1 MLKIS
6 LNYSYI
12 QFNKKFYRQKQGLPM
27 GNTLSPLL
35 AGFYMQDYIEKYM
48 KDIYEQ
54 NKFWRY
60 VDDILIIT
68 KMTEE
73 ETTDYL
79 KRLN

>member
-1 MLKIS
+1 
-6 LNYSYI
+6 
-12 QFNKKFYRQKQGLPM
+12 
-27 GNTLSPLL
+27 
-35 AGFYMQDYIEKYM
+35 M

-68 KMTEE
+68 KMNEE